1 MKKILLI
8 DDEPDIVQLTAKR
21 LTHAGYEVVCY
32 ESGLGA
38 FEEVLRVKPDLI
50 LLDIRLPGIS
60 GLEVYE
66 NIKINKKTKSIPIIF
81 FSANISLKD
90 ECLRKHKAQY
100 FIKKPYD
107 AQYLLEIIKSL
118 A

>member
-8 DDEPDIVQLTAKR
+8 DDETDIVTLTTKR
-21 LTHAGYEVVCY
+21 LVYAGYEVICY

-50 LLDIRLPGIS
+50 LLDIRLPGLS

-66 NIKINKKTKSIPIIF
+66 KIRNHPQTKLIPTIF
-81 FSANISLKD
+81 FSANISLRD
-90 ECLRKHKAQY
+90 DCLQKYKAQY

-107 AQYLLEIIKSL
+107 PKYLLEIIKSL